1 MTLSVEQLLEH
12 VTTDLGEDALSRLLD
27 AAYEAIEKAAGP
39 GSDFEYD
46 PNITELITP
55 GPGDLIRLSKPATA
69 VVAVTEGIFE
79 LEADDY
85 ELRPSGQLLR
95 RLNTGTNPR
104 SRWCGRVDVTY
115 TPIADVND
123 RDRVA
128 IALVKLDIDHQ
139 PGVQSETL
147 GDHSITFSGGSSSSG
162 SAYADQRAAI
172 LASLS
177 PNTLLGA

>member
-1 MTLSVEQLLEH
+1 MITVEQLLEH
-12 VTTDLGEDALSRLLD
+12 VTTDLGEDALGRLLD

-39 GSDFEYD
+39 GSDSDYAS
-46 PNITELITP
+46 NVSELITP
-55 GPGDLIRLSKPATA
+55 GPGDLVRLSKPATA
-69 VVAVTEGIFE
+69 VVTVTEGTTD
-79 LEADDY
+79 LAADDY
-85 ELRPSGQLLR
+85 ELRASGQLLR
-95 RLNTGTNPR
+95 RLSTGTNPR

-115 TPIADVND
+115 TPVSDVND

-147 GDHSITFSGGSSSSG
+147 GDHSITFASGGAGNS
-162 SAYADQRAAI
+162 YAEQRAAI